1 MKRFLGLLSIFA
13 LVFATACALA
23 PIPATSSATPP
34 TPITRERAIDIATQA
49 CRIPHLVLVGAP
61 RNVRAQLVTLDEAN
75 QLTSSDGTLT
85 SPGLSPGSLVW
96 LVQMDGQFQ
105 LVGGPAPLPTPAAQ
119 SATAAP
125 PQPFEGTCT
134 VLVDANTG
142 KFIKVRDQANPNA
155 PLVTPSPVPPS
166 GGYPDA
172 SATTSKAGLTV
183 LPTPYP

>member
-1 MKRFLGLLSIFA
+1 
-13 LVFATACALA
+13 V
-23 PIPATSSATPP
+23 
-34 TPITRERAIDIATQA
+34 TPIARARSIDVAILA

-96 LVQMDGQFQ
+96 LVQMDGQLQ
-105 LVGGPAPLPTPAAQ
+105 LVGGPAPLPTPGAQ

-125 PQPFEGTCT
+125 PTPFEGTCT

-142 KFIKVRDQANPNA
+142 KLIEVRDQANPNA

-172 SATTSKAGLTV
+172 SATTSKAGPTV
-183 LPTPYP
+183 LPTSYP